1 MTFGSLLV
9 YNQNESFFIK
19 RKDMKNFNP
28 VRGCYDY
35 GPQEAKLREYVRQ
48 IILKNY
54 QANGYNLIDTPIL
67 ENLDFLNS
75 SDGGDNLRLIFKTIK
90 RGDKLNLLKPNL
102 TEADITE
109 EGLRYDLTVP
119 LARFY
124 AGNRDKL
131 PLPFKTIQIG
141 QVFRAERPQ
150 KGRNRQFIQCDIDV
164 FGDGSINA
172 ELELL
177 KTCLDTYSLLG
188 FEHLTVR
195 INHRKI
201 LNSVVLCAGFNEEDI
216 PTVCTTLDKIDE
228 ITGTGVALELMSK
241 NFQIENINK
250 LLDIIGDI
258 QNNGLSVVNKYGVD
272 NKILQDIL
280 YLIDNLRALTNNKHN
295 IKFDISIVRGQGY
308 YTGTI
313 FEVYT
318 DGFSHAIGGGGR
330 YDKMLEKFSDVACP
344 ALGFGMGFEPV
355 VMLIKE
361 SGFNVNERKNLAL
374 IYDEDNDIKEAFR
387 VKTFLMQQYNVS
399 LFTRPKNMK
408 NFYEK
413 ISAVADFVTT
423 VADYEEGKE
432 IKKLEK

>member
-1 MTFGSLLV
+1 
-9 YNQNESFFIK
+9 
-19 RKDMKNFNP
+19 MKSFNP

-35 GPQEAKLREYVRQ
+35 GPQDAKLRENVRQ

-54 QANGYNLIDTPIL
+54 EANGYNLIDTPIL
-67 ENLDFLNS
+67 ENLEFLNS
-75 SDGGDNLRLIFKTIK
+75 SDGGDNLRLLFKTVK
-90 RGDKLNLLKPNL
+90 RGDKLNLSKPNL
-102 TEADITE
+102 CEDDITE

-131 PLPFKTIQIG
+131 PLPFKSIQIG

-164 FGDGSINA
+164 FGDSSINA

-188 FEHLTVR
+188 FENLTVR
-195 INHRKI
+195 INHRQI
-201 LNSVVLCAGFNEEDI
+201 LNAVVLAAGFKEEDVS
-216 PTVCTTLDKIDE
+216 TVCTTLDKIDE
-228 ITGTGVALELMSK
+228 ITGTGVAMELMSK
-241 NFQIENINK
+241 EFQIENINK
-250 LLDIIGDI
+250 LIDIIGDI
-258 QNNGLSVVNKYGVD
+258 QNNGLAVVGKYGVD
-272 NKILQDIL
+272 EKILLDIR
-280 YLIDNLRALTNNKHN
+280 YLIDNLRAATNNKHT

-313 FEVYT
+313 FEVFT
-318 DGFSHAIGGGGR
+318 EGFSHAIGGGGR
-330 YDKMLEKFSDVACP
+330 YDKMLEKFSGISCP

-361 SGFNVNERKNLAL
+361 RGLEFNARKNLAL
-374 IYDEDNDIKEAFR
+374 IYDETDDIKEVFLI
-387 VKTFLMQQYNVS
+387 KTRLMQDYNVA
-399 LFTRPKNMK
+399 LYLRAKNMK

-413 ISAVADFVTT
+413 ISVVADFVTS
-423 VADYEEGKE
+423 VADFKAGKE
-432 IKKLEK
+432 IKKLGK

>member
-1 MTFGSLLV
+1 
-9 YNQNESFFIK
+9 
-19 RKDMKNFNP
+19 MKSFNP

-35 GPQEAKLREYVRQ
+35 GPQDAKLRELVRQ
-48 IILKNY
+48 TILKNY
-54 QANGYNLIDTPIL
+54 EANGYNLIDTPIL
-67 ENLDFLNS
+67 ENLDFLHS
-75 SDGGDNLRLIFKTIK
+75 SDGGENLRLIFKTIK
-90 RGDKLNLLKPNL
+90 RGDKLNLTKPNL
-102 TEADITE
+102 TEADVTE

-164 FGDGSINA
+164 FGDPSINA

-201 LNSVVLCAGFNEEDI
+201 LNAVVLCAGFKEEDI
-216 PTVCTTLDKIDE
+216 PTVCMTLDKIDE
-228 ITGTGVALELMSK
+228 ITGTGVAMELMSK
-241 NFQIENINK
+241 NFQIENINR
-250 LLDIIGDI
+250 LLDIVCDI
-258 QNNGLSVVNKYGVD
+258 QNVGLSVLHKYGVD
-272 NKILQDIL
+272 EKISQDIL
-280 YLIDNLRALTNNKHN
+280 YLIDNLRALTNNKHT

-308 YTGTI
+308 YTGTVFEI
-313 FEVYT
+313 FM
-318 DGFSHAIGGGGR
+318 DGYSHAIGGGGR
-330 YDKMLEKFSDVACP
+330 YDNMLEKFSGTPCP

-361 SGFNVNERKNLAL
+361 RGQAFYARKNLAV
-374 IYDEDNDIKEAFR
+374 IYDETDDIKEVFR
-387 VKTFLMQQYNVS
+387 IKAILMQQHNVS
-399 LFTRPKNMK
+399 LFLRPKNMK

-413 ISAVADFVTT
+413 ISAVADFVTSI
-423 VADYEEGKE
+423 ADYKAGKE